1 MVAKRIR
8 RTRYYVVATQQEECC
23 DTWRWE
29 IRLKW
34 KPVGLASEGGYLSRQ
49 EAEAAGKMV
58 LEDLLNR
65 LALES

>member
-8 RTRYYVVATQQEECC
+8 RNRYYVVATQQEESC
-23 DTWRWE
+23 DIWRWE

-34 KPVGLASEGGYLSRQ
+34 KQVGLASEGGYSSRQ
-49 EAEAAGKMV
+49 EAEAAGRTV

-65 LALES
+65 LRGW